1 MRKLKTKKT
10 KSSKSKISNSNKSN
24 INITIHNSEKKQR
37 RTTRKKKGTDGSYAP
52 ATQNPKGYTNTVTT
66 GAQPVKNYQDDPKL
80 LAQVENYNNRNLE
93 IANVAN
99 NPLIEQVHRLEDGNN
114 ALHQEFEQF
123 KTGIQTQ
130 GNALLHK
137 MNVLEHHKTP
147 LKVLDI
153 KKKAGRPKKE
163 AAAEEPVVKKA
174 VGRPKK
180 VKEPEPNDE
189 FKAHAKLHD
198 DLHTKAIKISP
209 AARPKLRY
217 AYIPSDTEDDLN
229 TTVLKTPIS
238 HKRESMN
245 ELLNRGEMANEDN
258 IFEQR
263 EYELDNI
270 YSGLMKDQK
279 NLDFKAELQ
288 QEGRRVRKPKSPY
301 TPST

>member
-24 INITIHNSEKKQR
+24 INITIHNSEKKHKR
-37 RTTRKKKGTDGSYAP
+37 TTTRKKKGEAYQAP
-52 ATQNPKGYTNTVTT
+52 KQNPKGYTNTVTT

-80 LAQVENYNNRNLE
+80 LAQVENYNNKNLE

-99 NPLIEQVHRLEDGNN
+99 NPLIEQIHMLENGNN

-163 AAAEEPVVKKA
+163 AAAEPVEPVAKKA

-180 VKEPEPNDE
+180 VKEPELEAMN
-189 FKAHAKLHD
+189 
-198 DLHTKAIKISP
+198 
-209 AARPKLRY
+209 
-217 AYIPSDTEDDLN
+217 LN
-229 TTVLKTPIS
+229 Y
-238 HKRESMN
+238 M
-245 ELLNRGEMANEDN
+245 LNFMT
-258 IFEQR
+258 
-263 EYELDNI
+263 I
-270 YSGLMKDQK
+270 YTSKQ
-279 NLDFKAELQ
+279 
-288 QEGRRVRKPKSPY
+288 
-301 TPST
+301 